1 MADQIRATPRNPFFG
16 LFSDLVNAPLSY
28 MSDPRRTQ
36 QMQGVASFLRSTGV
50 PYTLENLSYDP
61 SGRGLFTGAGGL
73 GGTTRLRPEAAEAAL
88 TVAPFVGPAAQL
100 GVRGA
105 MATGRA
111 LGPTAARMAEGYL
124 QRQRLMPG
132 VVPDQTGL
140 LGAVQKPQAPVS
152 DLGFYSAAE
161 QAAMNLQ
168 RSKGTGQSFLNDLM
182 KAPDVKKDELQY
194 TGLDEFLKDKPN
206 VTRQEVT
213 DYLSKN
219 KVDVQEVQLGGNVVE
234 DSVGV
239 AKRKAVFD
247 KYEPEIQA
255 LYKEM
260 DSFGYDTPRERL
272 QSTDNRLRKLQE
284 IRDREAD
291 AAYVIPEPIPTK
303 FSQFTLPGG
312 ENYREI
318 LLKLP
323 TKGPSTIDAMPDS
336 ELRALIM
343 RNDRNADVDGLSRQ
357 DLVSMIDGM
366 GLDSSDLS
374 RLRVDNSTQFKSSH
388 FDEPNILAHMRV
400 NDRVDADGKKMLL
413 VEEIQSDWHQ
423 AGRTK
428 GYDTPAA
435 KAAEQQKLD
444 NILAERQGLLDEQR
458 RLEELALPYTSQG
471 KDAPSNIVDRWS
483 AVSNRIN
490 NLQTEQN
497 RLGRA
502 FGQQVPDAPFKDNW
516 YQLSLKRLVK
526 YAADN
531 GYDRIG
537 LTTGRQ
543 QAERFDLSKQV
554 DELIYRKNPDG
565 TYMVTAQVGGSGNMI
580 GNAIPEGKLSD
591 YVGKEVA
598 SKIVDNSGK
607 DVNLGGSGSVSQPKD
622 MYKSLSGID
631 LKIGGEGMKK
641 YYDEI
646 YPKYLEKY
654 GKKFDAKVG
663 ETRIK
668 TGNAYA
674 QTKGIPA
681 EETVRYIDI
690 TPKMKEGT
698 SKGQPLFAAVP
709 AGTLVG
715 GEIDY
720 SDPFANTIDDTTR

>member
-16 LFSDLVNAPLSY
+16 LFSDVVNAPLSY

-50 PYTLENLSYDP
+50 PATLENLSYDP
-61 SGRGLFTGAGGL
+61 SGRNLFTGAGGL
-73 GGTTRLRPEAAEAAL
+73 GGTTRLRPEVAEAAL
-88 TVAPFVGPAAQL
+88 TVAPFVGPAAKV

-140 LGAVQKPQAPVS
+140 LGVVQKPQAPVS

-219 KVDVQEVQLGGNVVE
+219 KVDVQEVQLGAQDFSKLPDIQLQKE
-234 DSVGV
+234 
-239 AKRKAVFD
+239 
-247 KYEPEIQA
+247 YERIRG
-255 LYKEM
+255 YKPL
-260 DSFGYDTPRERL
+260 DTYGDLISRDQIISELSGAPA
-272 QSTDNRLRKLQE
+272 TDL
-284 IRDREAD
+284 
-291 AAYVIPEPIPTK
+291 TK
-303 FSQFTLPGG
+303 FSQYTLPGG

-323 TKGPSTIDAMPDS
+323 VSGRFELDAAQQKAGVLRRQTADLMEQWKSAS
-336 ELRALIM
+336 ELNPRDAGNAALYQKV
-343 RNDRNADVDGLSRQ
+343 AESRK
-357 DLVSMIDGM
+357 
-366 GLDSSDLS
+366 
-374 RLRVDNSTQFKSSH
+374 LRDQAEAEAQSLQGQIKSQTYQSSH

-413 VEEIQSDWHQ
+413 VEEIQSDWLQ
-423 AGRTK
+423 AGREK
-428 GYDTPAA
+428 GFQRKDLTPD
-435 KAAEQQKLD
+435 Q
-444 NILAERQGLLDEQR
+444 I
-458 RLEELALPYTSQG
+458 ELKYIPPNVPKGQ
-471 KDAPSNIVDRWS
+471 DPSNYPGYYEAFDKNTGDFVGRHSGSLNQEQAMRD
-483 AVSNRIN
+483 AVSSAN
-490 NLQTEQN
+490 QFKT
-497 RLGRA
+497 G
-502 FGQQVPDAPFKDNW
+502 VPDAPFKDNW

-554 DELIYRKNPDG
+554 DYIDYR
-565 TYMVTAQVGGSGNMI
+565 TSGSGPKTQYEL
-580 GNAIPEGKLSD
+580 AVVGKNGDGVDLPKKFFTAEELPNV
-591 YVGKEVA
+591 VGKEVA
-598 SKIVDNSGK
+598 DKIISGQGQA
-607 DVNLGGSGSVSQPKD
+607 GGGR
-622 MYKSLSGID
+622 MTLRGLD
-631 LKIGGEGMKK
+631 LQVGGEGMKK

-720 SDPFANTIDDTTR
+720 SDPFGNTIDDTTR

>member
-16 LFSDLVNAPLSY
+16 LFSDVVNAPLSY

-61 SGRGLFTGAGGL
+61 SGRNLFTGAGGL
-73 GGTTRLRPEAAEAAL
+73 GGTTRLRPEVAEAAL
-88 TVAPFVGPAAQL
+88 TVAPFGGPAAKV

-132 VVPDQTGL
+132 VVPDQIGL

-260 DSFGYDTPRERL
+260 DSFGYETPRERL

-303 FSQFTLPGG
+303 FSQYTLPGG

-323 TKGPSTIDAMPDS
+323 EKMPKTLPEGYSLQSMADGNFTLVNPDNIGTRIYAKSKDAAMEEAIRRFTIKEEPY
-336 ELRALIM
+336 R
-343 RNDRNADVDGLSRQ
+343 
-357 DLVSMIDGM
+357 
-366 GLDSSDLS
+366 
-374 RLRVDNSTQFKSSH
+374 SSH

-428 GYDTPAA
+428 GYDTPEA

-543 QAERFDLSKQV
+543 QAERFNLSKQV
-554 DELIYRKNPDG
+554 DEIVVPTVNADG
-565 TYMVTAQVGGSGNMI
+565 TRSVRIDATDGPSIKLMVDTNGVVTGYGAGSTQFS
-580 GNAIPEGKLSD
+580 GKRLD
-591 YVGKEVA
+591 EVIGKEMADKVIKA
-598 SKIVDNSGK
+598 KADTK
-607 DVNLGGSGSVSQPKD
+607 F
-622 MYKSLSGID
+622 SGID
-631 LKIGGEGMKK
+631 LQVGGEGMKK

-720 SDPFANTIDDTTR
+720 SDPFGNTIDDTTR

>member
-1 MADQIRATPRNPFFG
+1 MEEAIRRFTIKEE
-16 LFSDLVNAPLSY
+16 
-28 MSDPRRTQ
+28 
-36 QMQGVASFLRSTGV
+36 
-50 PYTLENLSYDP
+50 PY
-61 SGRGLFTGAGGL
+61 R
-73 GGTTRLRPEAAEAAL
+73 
-88 TVAPFVGPAAQL
+88 
-100 GVRGA
+100 
-105 MATGRA
+105 
-111 LGPTAARMAEGYL
+111 
-124 QRQRLMPG
+124 
-132 VVPDQTGL
+132 
-140 LGAVQKPQAPVS
+140 
-152 DLGFYSAAE
+152 
-161 QAAMNLQ
+161 
-168 RSKGTGQSFLNDLM
+168 
-182 KAPDVKKDELQY
+182 
-194 TGLDEFLKDKPN
+194 
-206 VTRQEVT
+206 
-213 DYLSKN
+213 
-219 KVDVQEVQLGGNVVE
+219 
-234 DSVGV
+234 
-239 AKRKAVFD
+239 
-247 KYEPEIQA
+247 
-255 LYKEM
+255 
-260 DSFGYDTPRERL
+260 
-272 QSTDNRLRKLQE
+272 
-284 IRDREAD
+284 
-291 AAYVIPEPIPTK
+291 
-303 FSQFTLPGG
+303 
-312 ENYREI
+312 
-318 LLKLP
+318 
-323 TKGPSTIDAMPDS
+323 
-336 ELRALIM
+336 
-343 RNDRNADVDGLSRQ
+343 
-357 DLVSMIDGM
+357 
-366 GLDSSDLS
+366 
-374 RLRVDNSTQFKSSH
+374 SSH

-428 GYDTPAA
+428 GYDTPEA

-543 QAERFDLSKQV
+543 QAERFNLSKQV
-554 DELIYRKNPDG
+554 DEIVVPTVNADG
-565 TYMVTAQVGGSGNMI
+565 TRSVRIDATDGPSIKLMVDTNGVVTGYGAGSTQFS
-580 GNAIPEGKLSD
+580 GKRLD
-591 YVGKEVA
+591 EVIGKEMADKVIKA
-598 SKIVDNSGK
+598 KADTK
-607 DVNLGGSGSVSQPKD
+607 F
-622 MYKSLSGID
+622 SGID
-631 LKIGGEGMKK
+631 LQVGGEGMKK

-720 SDPFANTIDDTTR
+720 SDPFGNTIDDTTR

>member
-73 GGTTRLRPEAAEAAL
+73 GGTTRLRPEVAEASL
-88 TVAPFVGPAAQL
+88 TAAPFVGPAAQL

-105 MATGRA
+105 MATGRT

-219 KVDVQEVQLGGNVVE
+219 KVDVQEVQLGAQDFSKLPDIQLQKE
-234 DSVGV
+234 
-239 AKRKAVFD
+239 
-247 KYEPEIQA
+247 YERIRG
-255 LYKEM
+255 YKPL
-260 DSFGYDTPRERL
+260 DTYGDLISRDQIISELSGAPA
-272 QSTDNRLRKLQE
+272 TDL
-284 IRDREAD
+284 
-291 AAYVIPEPIPTK
+291 TK
-303 FSQFTLPGG
+303 FSQYTLPGG

-543 QAERFDLSKQV
+543 QAERFNLSKQV
-554 DELIYRKNPDG
+554 DEIVVPTVNADG
-565 TYMVTAQVGGSGNMI
+565 TRSVRIDATDGPSIKLMVDTNGVVTGYGAGSTQFS
-580 GNAIPEGKLSD
+580 GKRLD
-591 YVGKEVA
+591 EVIGKEMADKVIKA
-598 SKIVDNSGK
+598 KADTK
-607 DVNLGGSGSVSQPKD
+607 F
-622 MYKSLSGID
+622 SGID
-631 LKIGGEGMKK
+631 LQVGGEGMKK

-720 SDPFANTIDDTTR
+720 SDPFGNTIDDTTR